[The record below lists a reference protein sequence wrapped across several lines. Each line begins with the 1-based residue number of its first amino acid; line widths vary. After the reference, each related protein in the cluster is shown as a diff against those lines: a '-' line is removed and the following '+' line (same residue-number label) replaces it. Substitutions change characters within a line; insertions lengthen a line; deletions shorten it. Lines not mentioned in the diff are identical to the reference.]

1 MPVTDEKVVMK
12 IKGRLVDWLLEIDFT
27 AYNTYVVYEKGV
39 KTLYLVLHK
48 AIYGMLTTSM
58 LWYRK
63 FRSDLEKVGFIFNN
77 FDPCVANRYVQGG

>member
-12 IKGRLVDWLLEIDFT
+12 IKGRLVDWLLEIDFI

-58 LWYRK
+58 L
-63 FRSDLEKVGFIFNN
+63 
-77 FDPCVANRYVQGG
+77 